1 MTLTKN
7 TEILRAEVAAHI
19 NADAL
24 VRGAYWKPIS
34 NAVGGYGCFISCL
47 THSSDPTPAFERFGL
62 PVAVLRI
69 AESIFEA
76 LPDSEGRAFF
86 AALPDAVGRD
96 GKDLSRVHW
105 GFLAAELRAMPQAPD
120 AAQAVID
127 PVIEGMDLL
136 FSGQQWPDAR
146 AAADA
151 AYAAARA
158 ASYAAYAAS
167 YAAYAAA
174 YAADAAADA
183 ADAAA
188 DAYAAAKAYDA
199 AYAAAYAAATAA
211 DAAAKSADAAA
222 YAAYGAADASC
233 AAAYAADAAD
243 AAAQCRAQAAQKA
256 CAAHAADA
264 AKAYAAADAAYA
276 AARLRQRDTLLA
288 LIAAS

>member
-76 LPDSEGRAFF
+76 LPDSEGMAFF

-105 GFLAAELRAMPQAPD
+105 GFLAAELRVMPQTTD

-127 PVIEGMDLL
+127 PVIDGLDLL

-146 AAADA
+146 AAAAD
-151 AYAAARA
+151 AYAATDA
-158 ASYAAYAAS
+158 
-167 YAAYAAA
+167 AAA
-174 YAADAAADA
+174 YTTDAAADA
-183 ADAAA
+183 AATAAKAAA
-188 DAYAAAKAYDA
+188 AYAAAKAANA
-199 AYAAAYAAATAA
+199 ANAAANAAKAAAYAAKDT
-211 DAAAKSADAAA
+211 
-222 YAAYGAADASC
+222 G
-233 AAAYAADAAD
+233 
-243 AAAQCRAQAAQKA
+243 R
-256 CAAHAADA
+256 
-264 AKAYAAADAAYA
+264 
-276 AARLRQRDTLLA
+276 ARLRQRDTLLA
-288 LIAAS
+288 LIAAA

>member
-19 NADAL
+19 AADAL
-24 VRGAYWKPIS
+24 VRGAYWKPS
-34 NAVGGYGCFISCL
+34 ENAVGGQGCFISCL

-69 AESIFEA
+69 AENIYED
-76 LPDSEGRAFF
+76 LPDDEGTAFF

-105 GFLAAELRAMPQAPD
+105 GFLAAELRAMPQTTD

-127 PVIEGMDLL
+127 PVIDGMDLF

-151 AYAAARA
+151 AYAA
-158 ASYAAYAAS
+158 YAAADA

-174 YAADAAADA
+174 YAARAA
-183 ADAAA
+183 
-188 DAYAAAKAYDA
+188 AYAARAAAYDA
-199 AYAAAYAAATAA
+199 AYAARAAY
-211 DAAAKSADAAA
+211 AA
-222 YAAYGAADASC
+222 YAAYG
-233 AAAYAADAAD
+233 
-243 AAAQCRAQAAQKA
+243 RN
-256 CAAHAADA
+256 
-264 AKAYAAADAAYA
+264 
-276 AARLRQRDTLLA
+276 RQRDTLLA
-288 LIAAS
+288 LIAAA

>member
-19 NADAL
+19 KADAL
-24 VRGAYWKPIS
+24 VRGAYWKPS
-34 NAVGGYGCFISCL
+34 KNAVGGQGCFISCL
-47 THSSDPTPAFERFGL
+47 THSDDPTPAFERFGL

-69 AESIFEA
+69 AENIFES
-76 LPDSEGRAFF
+76 LPSAEGSAFF

-105 GFLAAELRAMPQAPD
+105 GFLAAELRALPQTTD

-127 PVIEGMDLL
+127 PVIDGMGLF

-151 AYAAARA
+151 ARA
-158 ASYAAYAAS
+158 AAYAAADAAADAAYAAA

-174 YAADAAADA
+174 YAARAAAD
-183 ADAAA
+183 D
-188 DAYAAAKAYDA
+188 
-199 AYAAAYAAATAA
+199 
-211 DAAAKSADAAA
+211 
-222 YAAYGAADASC
+222 
-233 AAAYAADAAD
+233 
-243 AAAQCRAQAAQKA
+243 
-256 CAAHAADA
+256 
-264 AKAYAAADAAYA
+264 AYAAADAAYA
-276 AARLRQRDTLLA
+276 AAYAAYAARAAYGAYGRNRQRDTLLA